1 MAVNSPAVMAH
12 HRTGLATQIQHAY
25 AGSKILRLRK
35 KRNLLSAS
43 FIENWYRAL
52 NVKFTA

>member
-43 FIENWYRAL
+43 FIENWYGAL
-52 NVKFTA
+52 NIKFTA